1 MADSGTSI
9 RTDGRDPVT
18 ASATA
23 EAYGRIGLVA
33 WAIFKSPG
41 GGYVITFDKLGRKF
55 SIEVDADAEKQAFM
69 IFAGDMMGAVGRMT
83 P

>member
-1 MADSGTSI
+1 MGSGTTT

-18 ASATA
+18 ASASA
-23 EAYGRIGLVA
+23 DAYGRIGLVA

-55 SIEVDADAEKQAFM
+55 SVEVDSDSEKEAFM
-69 IFAGDMMGAVGRMT
+69 RFTGDLAVAVGRMT